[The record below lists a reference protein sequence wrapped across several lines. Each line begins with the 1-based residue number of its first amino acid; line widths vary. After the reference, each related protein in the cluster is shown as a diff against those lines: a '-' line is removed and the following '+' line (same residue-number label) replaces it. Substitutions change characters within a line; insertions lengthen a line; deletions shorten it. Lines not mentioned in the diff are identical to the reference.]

1 MKRRAAILIFS
12 LVLPAVA
19 DEAPSWLREL
29 ATAKLPDYG
38 KKVPA
43 AVLLNEERVAVD
55 ESGRI
60 TTTTR
65 AAIRILTREGRDQA
79 LARES
84 YQTDGGKVKNLE
96 AWMISPTGEVK
107 KLGKSDTADVAVV
120 DDDIYNETRVRVIM
134 GRDRADPGATFGFE
148 GQTEQRSV
156 FTQFDWPF
164 QDELPARLT
173 RFELTLPAG
182 WRAESITFNHPAVAP
197 AISGNT
203 YAWQLRDL
211 APLEIEEAAPEMTS
225 LVPRLAV
232 SFFPPAGSKSLGRS
246 FSTWTDVSKWLS
258 ELNDPQSATSD
269 ALAAK
274 AKELISNKS
283 DDFARIQGIGQYV
296 QSLKYVSIQT
306 GIQRGGGFKPHPA
319 SEVFAKGYGDCK
331 DKANLMRT
339 MLHSVGVEAWPVAIY
354 SGDRTYVRP
363 EWPSPH
369 QFNHAIVAIRVP
381 DQVRARAVMENTPLG
396 RILFFDPTDEHT
408 PVGWLPED
416 ELGSQALIVAGE
428 NGALVHLPAPDPA
441 ARRVERRSE
450 VVLAGDGGITVHVHE
465 RNTGEEGI
473 ANSRLLRTRSLP
485 DYQKQ
490 IERWIASSVNAAV
503 ISKLEPS
510 EAGPAE
516 FLLDLD
522 FAAPRFAQLMQG
534 RLLVFKPSVLA
545 NRGRPN
551 LNQSSRKTPIMLE
564 GKSVSDSVEVR
575 LPEGFIVDE
584 LPEPAHVT
592 TPFGSWETS
601 AQVKDGKVIFLRRL
615 QLETTSLPPERHS
628 EVRDFFNEISR
639 SEQAPVVLVRR

>member
-12 LVLPAVA
+12 LVLRAVA

-38 KKVPA
+38 RKVPA

-79 LARES
+79 VARES

-148 GQTEQRSV
+148 GQTEERSV
-156 FTQFDWPF
+156 FTQFNWPF

-211 APLEIEEAAPEMTS
+211 APLEIEEAAPQMTS
-225 LVPRLAV
+225 LAPRLAV

-258 ELNDPQSATSD
+258 ELNDPQAATSD

-369 QFNHAIVAIRVP
+369 QFNHAIVAIRVS

-450 VVLAGDGGITVHVHE
+450 IVLAGDGGITVHVHE
-465 RNTGEEGI
+465 RNTGEEAI

-510 EAGPAE
+510 EEGPAE
-516 FLLDLD
+516 FLLDFD

-592 TPFGSWETS
+592 TRFGSWEAS